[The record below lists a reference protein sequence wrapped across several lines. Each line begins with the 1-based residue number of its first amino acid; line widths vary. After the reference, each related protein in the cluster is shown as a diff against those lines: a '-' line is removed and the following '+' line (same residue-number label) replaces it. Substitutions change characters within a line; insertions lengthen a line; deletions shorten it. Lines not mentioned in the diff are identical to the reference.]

1 MPEGDT
7 IVRTART
14 LHRALAGGVVTRF
27 ETAYAHLARLDDDT
41 PVAGR
46 TVDRVEARGKHVLM
60 RLSPPPG
67 GGDAVVLRTH
77 MRMSGSWHVYR
88 PGEAWFRPARQ
99 ARVVIG
105 TAAFVAVAFNVADAE
120 FIRAADLDRH
130 ATLRGLGPDLLGPG
144 FDAARAVSN
153 LRALGA
159 LPIGEALL
167 RQHAVAGAGNVY
179 KSEVLF
185 LCGVHP
191 GTPVADLS
199 DARLEAIVDRA
210 RTLLAANAGDEADG
224 HIVTY
229 RGLRRTTRR
238 ADPGARLWV
247 YGRGGQPCR
256 TCGTPIA
263 STKQGAAARVTFWC
277 PGCQLSL

>member
-14 LHRALAGGVVTRF
+14 LHRALAGRAVARF
-27 ETAYAHLARLDDDT
+27 ETAYAHLARLHDDAPIT
-41 PVAGR
+41 GR

-60 RLSPPPG
+60 WLSAPPG
-67 GGDAVVLRTH
+67 GGDAAVLRSH

-88 PGEAWFRPARQ
+88 PGEAWFRPASQ

-105 TAAFVAVAFNVADAE
+105 TADFVAVAFNVAEAE
-120 FIRAADLDRH
+120 FVRAADIHRH
-130 ATLRGLGPDLLGPG
+130 PTLRRLGPDLLGSG

-153 LRALGA
+153 LRALGS
-159 LPIGEALL
+159 LPIGKALL

-185 LCGVHP
+185 LCGVNP
-191 GTPVADLS
+191 ATAVACLS
-199 DARLEAIVDRA
+199 DATLHAIVERA
-210 RTLLAANAGDEADG
+210 RTLLAANASDEADG

-256 TCGTPIA
+256 MCGTPIA

-277 PGCQLSL
+277 PRCQGN